1 MNRVYFVSEPVYKHT
16 NKTQIDKKEP
26 FGANKSQGEKR
37 RRLSTIE
44 EIPEQEQSDLEVKR
58 DACVVDIGADAIET
72 IETSTEER
80 IDLAPVVLSFDNPD
94 NVVVPCSLWQEWRNH
109 FTIDQFLFSLFLGL
123 IPTAWDMFSDLNFGA
138 DLESMDEV
146 SAAGLTK
153 PQLYD
158 IFDIV
163 KSSLV
168 LYQVAAIFSSL
179 CLDSFSSV
187 ILEQKRLGRVAR

>member
-58 DACVVDIGADAIET
+58 DPCVVDIGADAIET
-72 IETSTEER
+72 IETSIEER

-94 NVVVPCSLWQEWRNH
+94 NVVVPCSLWQEWRNQ
-109 FTIDQFLFSLFLGL
+109 FTINQFLFSLFLGL

-153 PQLYD
+153 LHLYD
-158 IFDIV
+158 REIF
-163 KSSLV
+163 
-168 LYQVAAIFSSL
+168 
-179 CLDSFSSV
+179 
-187 ILEQKRLGRVAR
+187 LGL